1 MLDHTMAKRNNRGV
15 TNMFILE
22 PFALP
27 FIYLFKWLAE
37 LCLLLSNLLFASY
50 SALLGWSM
58 KLNDI
63 VEASVW
69 PRD

>member
-1 MLDHTMAKRNNRGV
+1 MVKRKSHGV

-63 VEASVW
+63 VEASIW